1 MNIRNKV
8 SVFMFTET
16 GCHKKYGYKIIN
28 MI

>member
-16 GCHKKYGYKIIN
+16 GCHKKYGYKMIN
-28 MI
+28 VI